1 MHYEEAMRCDV
12 LCTAHTVNAP
22 DERAQGR
29 VGAPMQWSDCIH
41 VPCHSHC
48 GTGDR
53 RDLKGEKRQESD
65 DHAEY
70 VQLRQHQVT

>member
-1 MHYEEAMRCDV
+1 ME
-12 LCTAHTVNAP
+12 
-22 DERAQGR
+22 
-29 VGAPMQWSDCIH
+29 